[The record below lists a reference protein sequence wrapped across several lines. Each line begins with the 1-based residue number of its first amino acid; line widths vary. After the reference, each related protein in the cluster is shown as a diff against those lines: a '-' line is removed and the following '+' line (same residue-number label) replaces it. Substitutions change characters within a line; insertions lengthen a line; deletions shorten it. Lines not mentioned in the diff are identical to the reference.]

1 MAKFNAKENDPERYA
16 RVKEEQ
22 AKLQTRCKSELRL
35 ARLCPYCDYKLS
47 IAIKGE
53 HSWATATTLPF
64 SLAVKK
70 TASGFPQFALNS
82 HFIMRLRNTLLC
94 FSSGT

>member
-53 HSWATATTLPF
+53 HSWISEKCPNCGEVVYF
-64 SLAVKK
+64 PPISFRK
-70 TASGFPQFALNS
+70 ASN
-82 HFIMRLRNTLLC
+82 N
-94 FSSGT
+94 

>member
-53 HSWATATTLPF
+53 HSGQA
-64 SLAVKK
+64 KN
-70 TASGFPQFALNS
+70 ALIAERWSIS
-82 HFIMRLRNTLLC
+82 HLYVQKGIQQLTQTNFFNIIQ
-94 FSSGT
+94 

>member
-47 IAIKGE
+47 IAIKSRFFLYAAYG
-53 HSWATATTLPF
+53 
-64 SLAVKK
+64 
-70 TASGFPQFALNS
+70 
-82 HFIMRLRNTLLC
+82 RNAGHNAGLYRRVR
-94 FSSGT
+94 GKD

>member
-47 IAIKGE
+47 MLLRANTVGQAKNALIAERWSISYLYRSERHPTTNINQFQYYPIK
-53 HSWATATTLPF
+53 SNI
-64 SLAVKK
+64 KK
-70 TASGFPQFALNS
+70 L
-82 HFIMRLRNTLLC
+82 
-94 FSSGT
+94 